1 MKSMHNFLFKRHR
14 VGALALA
21 LLAGLSACQ
30 PKSPA
35 AWAGYAEA
43 EALYLAAPVAGRLTE
58 LAVQA
63 GDQVQA
69 NQLLFALEGS
79 LERAAD
85 AEAQARVGSARAQA
99 ANADKGRRPPELAIN
114 QAQVAQARSQ
124 LALAQASLRRQQEL
138 LAKNFVARA
147 AVEDAQLQVTQ
158 AQARL
163 GELQAALQTANLP
176 AREDERQSARALAQ
190 AAEDARAQSQWRLAQ
205 TRQTAPQAGRIEDVL
220 YRPGEWVAAGQPVLV
235 LLPPSHRKAR
245 FFVPEAQLAGL
256 ALQQAVTLQCD
267 GCGAPIPARI
277 TFIAA
282 LAEYTPPVIY
292 SNAQRAK
299 LMFML
304 EARPDK
310 AEDALR
316 LHPGQP
322 LDVKPGPTP

>member
-1 MKSMHNFLFKRHR
+1 MKPMHNLQVKRHLL
-14 VGALALA
+14 GPLMLA

-30 PKSPA
+30 PQAPA

-43 EALYLAAPVAGRLTE
+43 EPLYLAAPVAGRLAE
-58 LAVQA
+58 LPVQT

-69 NQLLFALEGS
+69 GQVLFALEGS

-85 AEAQARVGSARAQA
+85 AEAQARVSSARSQA
-99 ANADKGRRPPELAIN
+99 ADTEKGRRPPELAVN
-114 QAQVAQARSQ
+114 QAQVNQARSQ
-124 LALAQASLRRQQEL
+124 LALAQANLRRQQDL
-138 LAKNFVARA
+138 LAQNFVARA
-147 AVEDAQLQVTQ
+147 AVEDAQLQVAQ

-163 GELQAALQTANLP
+163 GELLAALQTAHLP

-190 AAEDARAQSQWRLAQ
+190 AAEDVRSQSQWRLAQ

-245 FFVPEAQLAGL
+245 FFVPEAQLGGL
-256 ALQQAVTLQCD
+256 ALRQAVTLQCD

-282 LAEYTPPVIY
+282 QAEYTPPVIY

-310 AEDALR
+310 PEDALR

-322 LDVKPGPTP
+322 LDVRPGSAP